1 MFRKSFISLYV
12 LPGKLVLLQ
21 LSRDKKKVIRHILL
35 DIPEGIIENYK
46 IIDVDSLSKII
57 AGIWRKYRINEK
69 TVGIILPEFSTY
81 TKFFKVPKVDF
92 SELNEAVNWQA
103 QEYLPTQLSQ
113 LVMDWKIV
121 EKTSS
126 GYEILIV
133 ATRKD
138 ILLGYVESVE
148 KAGLFPLVVEI
159 PSICLVRLLGSI
171 EGGRLI
177 IFRDFGDTI
186 LVLTHNNKIIGTS
199 VLHTRLSDEI
209 IKTSSRM
216 ISHYKETKVE
226 EILVSGSEISE
237 DLIKRLSNEFKYPVK
252 KIEPQARGFNEDN
265 PSQYIIPYSMQLVE
279 PAEPA
284 DPMSLN
290 LLPANLVA
298 KYKFERIKLQ
308 VWSLTLTITLFVWI
322 AFFVSLSAY
331 LLLNDQIKSI
341 KEKNSSQVKISQ
353 QRESYQKDVV
363 RINSISEQIM
373 RIKAISVIP
382 QTVLNEIA
390 DSKPVGVTIKT
401 YEIDLD
407 SGDIILTGIS
417 ANRTSLLEFRKNI
430 ENSKLFSDVSIPVSS
445 YEKEQDLEFQII
457 FSYKFDL
464 KIKNNN

>member
-1 MFRKSFISLYV
+1 MFKKSFISLYI

-21 LSRDKKKVIRHILL
+21 LSSDKKKVIRHILL

-46 IIDVDSLSKII
+46 IIDINSLSQIL
-57 AGIWRKYRINEK
+57 AGIWRKYHIDEK

-81 TKFFKVPKVDF
+81 TKFFKIPKVDF

-103 QEYLPTQLSQ
+103 QEYLPAQLTE
-113 LVMDWKIV
+113 LIMDWKIV
-121 EKTSS
+121 EKTDS

-138 ILLGYVESVE
+138 ILLGYVESVV
-148 KAGLFPLVVEI
+148 KAGLFPLAVEI
-159 PSICLVRLLGSI
+159 PSICLVRLLGLI
-171 EGGRLI
+171 GGGKLI

-186 LVLTHNNKIIGTS
+186 LVLTFNNKIIGTS
-199 VLHTRLSDEI
+199 VLHTRSNDEI

-216 ISHYKETKVE
+216 VSHYKETSVE
-226 EILVSGSEISE
+226 EILVAGSEISE
-237 DLIKRLSNEFKYPVK
+237 DLIKKFSSEFKYSVK
-252 KIEPQARGFNEDN
+252 KIEPQAKGFDDDN
-265 PSQYIIPYSMQLVE
+265 SSQYIIPYSMQLVE
-279 PAEPA
+279 PEEPA

-298 KYKFERIKLQ
+298 KYKFERMKLQ

-331 LLLNDQIKSI
+331 LLFSDQTKTI

-353 QRESYQKDVV
+353 QREAYQKDVT

-373 RIKAISVIP
+373 RVKAVSVFP
-382 QTVLNEIA
+382 QTVLNEIGN
-390 DSKPVGVTIKT
+390 SKPAGIEIKT

-407 SGDIILTGIS
+407 SGDIVLTGIS

-430 ENSKLFSDVSIPVSS
+430 ENSNLFSEVSIPVSS
-445 YEKEQDLEFQII
+445 YEKEQDLEFQIT
-457 FSYKFDL
+457 FSYKFNL
-464 KIKNNN
+464 NVNK